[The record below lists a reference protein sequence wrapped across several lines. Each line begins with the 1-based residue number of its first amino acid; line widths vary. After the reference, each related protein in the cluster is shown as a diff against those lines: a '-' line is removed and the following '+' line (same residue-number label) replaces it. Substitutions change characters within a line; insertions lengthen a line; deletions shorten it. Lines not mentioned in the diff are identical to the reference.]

1 MLNSARKRL
10 FKRAKLIITQP
21 GRYPRLGKALYPLA
35 YRYAAFKG
43 VPALFLERA
52 NEIRVETRSDLSA
65 IRFLRMLVHLMG
77 DKGAGSPF
85 YDFPA
90 MLATEPERQ
99 AASNLITGRLAK
111 GDRLKPR
118 LRHLLEVNLMRLQG
132 ISPDTADARDLAT
145 RMVDN
150 AIATYRSKGHQA
162 RDKHFAATD
171 ARAALVDLKA
181 RFDATDKRFFLD
193 RGTLLGAVREG
204 GFISTDYDI
213 DLGVLASDTSL
224 DDIEVLLADSPFAL
238 IQKNRWKLAYV
249 SELGIQIDFFLT
261 RAVGDKFISR
271 GEGEVHQWNFAP
283 FDLIR
288 FPFLDTEFYV
298 PADPKAHLAQ
308 TYGNWE
314 NPTLF
319 YDPSF
324 DEPCIT
330 YGRNLNAMMYLVR
343 RLDMA
348 LEKRDRFLA
357 EACLKALRD
366 DFDVDRT
373 DLIGRSDNL

>member
-21 GRYPRLGKALYPLA
+21 GRYPRLGRVLYPLA
-35 YRYAAFKG
+35 HRYAAFKK
-43 VPALFLERA
+43 VPALFLTRA
-52 NEIRVETRSDLSA
+52 DEIRIETRSDLSA

-77 DKGAGSPF
+77 DTGAGSPF

-90 MLATEPERQ
+90 MLATDGERQ
-99 AASNLITGRLAK
+99 AATDLIKRRLAK
-111 GDRLKPR
+111 RDQLKPR
-118 LRHLLEVNLMRLQG
+118 LRHLLEVNLMRLEG
-132 ISPDTADARDLAT
+132 IAPETEDARDLAS
-145 RMVDN
+145 RMVDR
-150 AIATYRSKGHQA
+150 AIANYRSKGHQA
-162 RDKHFAATD
+162 RDKHFAAAD
-171 ARAALVDLKA
+171 AKAALVDLKA
-181 RFDATDKRFFLD
+181 RFDAAGQRFFLD

-213 DLGVLASDTSL
+213 DLGVLESDISL
-224 DDIEVLLADSPFAL
+224 DAIEALLSDSPFAL
-238 IQKNRWKLAYV
+238 IQKNPWKLAYV
-249 SELGIQIDFFLT
+249 SELGIQIDFFFT
-261 RAVGDKFISR
+261 RAVEGKLISR
-271 GEGEVHQWNFAP
+271 GEGEVHQWNFDP
-283 FDLIR
+283 FDLTL

-298 PADPKAHLAQ
+298 PANPQAHLAQ

-314 NPTLF
+314 SPTLF

-366 DFDVDRT
+366 DFGVDRT
-373 DLIGRSDNL
+373 DLIGRSDNS